1 MGKQREEP
9 RWNTVREGIKPGVA
23 RSLSMSE
30 HQIPLLITAR
40 ARLDIGGLA
49 SAGRV
54 QTRGPKVPVGHELDR
69 LFGDG
74 RWFTVFSRVPELTL
88 TEPML
93 EPHQGWD
100 DGHDLSHRTSKLRHT
115 GGKDG
120 QINNK
125 PRRLSRRGPYD
136 VLAVVVPTIQNQS
149 DGQKKGIDGTTLD
162 RVPNQ
167 PPIKGV
173 HPAVCNKLGR
183 IVGLF
188 DPPDDETGDDKVGG
202 QRHGEEG
209 WGDRFYFQGEGGLTG
224 DEFGEFPD
232 RHPDQCFLIFMD

>member
-30 HQIPLLITAR
+30 HQIPLLITVR

-115 GGKDG
+115 GERTAKLTT
-120 QINNK
+120 N
-125 PRRLSRRGPYD
+125 RGDYPEGDLTMSWPLLFRQYKIK
-136 VLAVVVPTIQNQS
+136 VTAK
-149 DGQKKGIDGTTLD
+149 KKG
-162 RVPNQ
+162 
-167 PPIKGV
+167 
-173 HPAVCNKLGR
+173 
-183 IVGLF
+183 
-188 DPPDDETGDDKVGG
+188 
-202 QRHGEEG
+202 
-209 WGDRFYFQGEGGLTG
+209 
-224 DEFGEFPD
+224 
-232 RHPDQCFLIFMD
+232 